1 MDPLTLLALANGAV
15 AAIKKGCQLYKDIK
29 SAAGDVK
36 GVLDDLDKQFAK
48 KHEGKPPTKEQRQ
61 QFEQKKKEVRADIEK
76 DPNDVMS
83 IIGDQLGTFFDAMD
97 KIEDL
102 FYEEEKKAKEVY
114 TGDVSLSRRALQRV
128 LIRSRLEQME
138 VELREQMIYHVPAD
152 LKDLWTRFQDM
163 RGRIIEEQKVARVIK
178 EKEDAIKA
186 ARRKKRLENIHFE
199 VAIVIGI
206 ITVFTVMGLMF
217 TWIHYDKKRRWPEL
231 EQKTYQDELEKER
244 KLRKEKILDAIRY
257 LDEQNYQK
265 NKDLIIPQD
274 EKQ

>member
-1 MDPLTLLALANGAV
+1 MDPLTLLALANGDV
-15 AAIKKGCQLYKDIK
+15 AAVKKGCQLYKDIK

-48 KHEGKPPTKEQRQ
+48 QHENKPATKEQRQ
-61 QFEQKKKEVRADIEK
+61 QFEQKKKEVKANIEK
-76 DPNDVMS
+76 DPNDVIS
-83 IIGDQLGTFFDAMD
+83 VIGDQLGTFFDAMD
-97 KIEDL
+97 KIEEL

-152 LKDLWTRFQDM
+152 LKDLWTRFQEM
-163 RGRIIEEQKVARVIK
+163 RGRIIEEQSVARKIK

-186 ARRKKRLENIHFE
+186 ARRRKRMENIQFE
-199 VAIVIGI
+199 VAIVVGI
-206 ITVFTVMGLMF
+206 LMIFLVMGLMF
-217 TWIHYDKKRRWPEL
+217 TWIHYDKKKRWPEL
-231 EQKTYQDELEKER
+231 EQKTYQDELEREK
-244 KLRKEKILDAIRY
+244 KLKKEKILEAIRF

-265 NKDLIIPQD
+265 NKELLKPQN
-274 EKQ
+274 EEQ

>member
-36 GVLDDLDKQFAK
+36 GVLDDLDKQFSK
-48 KHEGKPPTKEQRQ
+48 QNEGKPVTKEQKQ
-61 QFEQKKKEVRADIEK
+61 QFEQKKKEVKENLSK
-76 DPNDVMS
+76 DPNDIMS

-97 KIEDL
+97 KIEEL

-152 LKDLWTRFQDM
+152 LKDLWTRFQEM
-163 RGRIIEEQKVARVIK
+163 RGQIIQEQKVARLVR

-186 ARRKKRLENIHFE
+186 AKRKKRMENLTLEISTI
-199 VAIVIGI
+199 VALLIVFIVLGI
-206 ITVFTVMGLMF
+206 LF
-217 TWIHYDKKRRWPEL
+217 TWIHFDKKKRWPEL
-231 EQKTYQDELEKER
+231 EQRTYQQELEKER
-244 KLRKEKILDAIRY
+244 KLRNEKIIEAIRY
-257 LDEQNYQK
+257 LDEKNLEQNK
-265 NKDLIIPQD
+265 KLITPNE
-274 EKQ
+274 EK

>member
-15 AAIKKGCQLYKDIK
+15 AAVKKGCQLYKDIK

-48 KHEGKPPTKEQRQ
+48 QHENKPATKEQRQ
-61 QFEQKKKEVRADIEK
+61 QFEQKKKEVKANIEK
-76 DPNDVMS
+76 DPNDVIS
-83 IIGDQLGTFFDAMD
+83 VIGDQLGTFFDAMD
-97 KIEDL
+97 KIEEL

-152 LKDLWTRFQDM
+152 LKDLWTRFQEM
-163 RGRIIEEQKVARVIK
+163 RGRIIEEQSVARKIK

-186 ARRKKRLENIHFE
+186 ARRRKRMENIQFE
-199 VAIVIGI
+199 VAIVVGI
-206 ITVFTVMGLMF
+206 LMIFLVMGLMF
-217 TWIHYDKKRRWPEL
+217 TWIHYDKKKRWPEL
-231 EQKTYQDELEKER
+231 EQKTYQDELEREK
-244 KLRKEKILDAIRY
+244 KLKKEKILEAIRF

-265 NKDLIIPQD
+265 NKELLKPQN
-274 EKQ
+274 EEQ

>member
-48 KHEGKPPTKEQRQ
+48 QHESKPATKEQRQ
-61 QFEQKKKEVRADIEK
+61 QFEQKKKEVRSNIEK
-76 DPNDVMS
+76 DPNDVIS

-97 KIEDL
+97 KIEEL

-163 RGRIIEEQKVARVIK
+163 RVKIINEQKIARAIK

-186 ARRKKRLENIHFE
+186 ARRKKRMENIQFE
-199 VAIVIGI
+199 VSIVVGI
-206 ITVFTVMGLMF
+206 LSVFIVMGLMF
-217 TWIHYDKKRRWPEL
+217 TWIHYDKKKRWPEL
-231 EQKTYQDELEKER
+231 EQRTYQDELEKER
-244 KLRKEKILDAIRY
+244 KLKKEKILEAIKY
-257 LDEQNYQK
+257 LDEQNYQQ
-265 NKDLIIPQD
+265 NKDLIAPSN

>member
-36 GVLDDLDKQFAK
+36 GVLDDLDKQFSK
-48 KHEGKPPTKEQRQ
+48 QNEGKPVTKEQKQ
-61 QFEQKKKEVRADIEK
+61 QFEQKKKEVKENLSK
-76 DPNDVMS
+76 DPNDIMS

-97 KIEDL
+97 KIEEL

-152 LKDLWTRFQDM
+152 LKDLWTRFQEM
-163 RGRIIEEQKVARVIK
+163 RGQIIQEQKVARLVR

-186 ARRKKRLENIHFE
+186 AKRKKRMENLTLEISTI
-199 VAIVIGI
+199 VALLIVFIVLGI
-206 ITVFTVMGLMF
+206 LF
-217 TWIHYDKKRRWPEL
+217 TWIHFDKKKRWPEL
-231 EQKTYQDELEKER
+231 EQKTYQQELEKER
-244 KLRKEKILDAIRY
+244 KLRNERILEAIRY
-257 LDEQNYQK
+257 LDEKNLEQNK
-265 NKDLIIPQD
+265 KLITPNE
-274 EKQ
+274 EK

>member
-36 GVLDDLDKQFAK
+36 GVLDDLDKQFNK
-48 KHEGKPPTKEQRQ
+48 QHEGKPATKEQRQ
-61 QFEQKKKEVRADIEK
+61 QFEQKKKETRANIEK

-97 KIEDL
+97 KIEEL

-114 TGDVSLSRRALQRV
+114 SGDVSLSRRALQRV

-163 RGRIIEEQKVARVIK
+163 RGQIIQEQKVARLVK

-186 ARRKKRLENIHFE
+186 ARRRKRMETLSMEISL
-199 VAIVIGI
+199 IGGI
-206 ITVFTVMGLMF
+206 ILIIILMAVFW
-217 TWIHYDKKRRWPEL
+217 TWLYHDKKKRWPEL
-231 EQKTYQDELEKER
+231 EQKTYQQELEKER
-244 KLRKEKILDAIRY
+244 KLRNEKIIEAIRY
-257 LDEQNYQK
+257 LDEKNLEQNK
-265 NKDLIIPQD
+265 KLITPNE
-274 EKQ
+274 EK

>member
-36 GVLDDLDKQFAK
+36 GVLDDLDKQFNK
-48 KHEGKPPTKEQRQ
+48 QHENKPATKEQRQ
-61 QFEQKKKEVRADIEK
+61 QFEQKKKETRANIEK

-97 KIEDL
+97 KIEEL
-102 FYEEEKKAKEVY
+102 FYEEEKKSKEVY

-152 LKDLWTRFQDM
+152 LKDLWTRFQEM
-163 RGRIIEEQKVARVIK
+163 RGQIIQEQKVARLVR

-186 ARRKKRLENIHFE
+186 ARRRKRMEALSMEISL
-199 VAIVIGI
+199 IVGI
-206 ITVFTVMGLMF
+206 IMIFIIMGILF
-217 TWIHYDKKRRWPEL
+217 TWIHFDKKKRWPEL
-231 EQKTYQDELEKER
+231 EQKTYQQELEKER
-244 KLRKEKILDAIRY
+244 KLRNEKIIEAIRY
-257 LDEQNYQK
+257 LDEKNLEQNK
-265 NKDLIIPQD
+265 KLITPNE
-274 EKQ
+274 EK

>member
-15 AAIKKGCQLYKDIK
+15 AAVKKGCQLYKDIK

-36 GVLDDLDKQFAK
+36 GVLDDLDKQFHK
-48 KHEGKPPTKEQRQ
+48 QHESKPPTKEQKQ
-61 QFEQKKKEVRADIEK
+61 QFEQKKKEIKENLSK
-76 DPNDVMS
+76 DPNDIMS
-83 IIGDQLGTFFDAMD
+83 TIGDQLGTFFDAMD
-97 KIEDL
+97 KIEEL

-163 RGRIIEEQKVARVIK
+163 RGQIIEEQKVARKIK

-186 ARRKKRLENIHFE
+186 EKRRKRMETLSFE
-199 VAIVIGI
+199 IALVFAVLIVFI
-206 ITVFTVMGLMF
+206 VMGALF
-217 TWIHYDKKRRWPEL
+217 TWLHYDKKKRWPEL
-231 EQKTYQDELEKER
+231 EQKTYQQELEKER
-244 KLRKEKILDAIRY
+244 KLRNEKIIEAIRY
-257 LDEQNYQK
+257 LDEKNNEQNK
-265 NKDLIIPQD
+265 KLILPNE
-274 EKQ
+274 EK

>member
-15 AAIKKGCQLYKDIK
+15 AAVKKGCQLYKDIK

-36 GVLDDLDKQFAK
+36 GVLDDLDKQFSK
-48 KHEGKPPTKEQRQ
+48 QHESKPPTKEQKQ
-61 QFEQKKKEVRADIEK
+61 QFEQKKKEIKENLSK
-76 DPNDVMS
+76 DPNDIMS
-83 IIGDQLGTFFDAMD
+83 TIGDQLGTFFDAMD
-97 KIEDL
+97 KIEEL

-163 RGRIIEEQKVARVIK
+163 RGQIIQEQKVARLVK

-186 ARRKKRLENIHFE
+186 AKRRKRMETLSMEISL
-199 VAIVIGI
+199 VGGI
-206 ITVFTVMGLMF
+206 ILIIILIAVFW
-217 TWIHYDKKRRWPEL
+217 TWLYHDKKKRWPEL
-231 EQKTYQDELEKER
+231 EQKTYQQELEKER
-244 KLRKEKILDAIRY
+244 KLRNEKILEAIRY
-257 LDEQNYQK
+257 LDEKNLEQNK
-265 NKDLIIPQD
+265 KLITPNE
-274 EKQ
+274 EK